1 MNLTN
6 VISAIVAAIAALA
19 LLIPGLDAL
28 ESSLRRLQESKVAEA
43 TEQCYAVVARQ
54 KSRVDQ
60 VDAAQADCVK
70 RLSKEIEKN
79 FSTALN
85 MIATFRETVLLQQA
99 SAAASAASGATSTA
113 SGT

>member
-1 MNLTN
+1 MTYAN

-43 TEQCYAVVARQ
+43 TEQCYAIVARE
-54 KSRVDQ
+54 KTKLNQ
-60 VDAAQADCVK
+60 VDAAQTACVQ
-70 RLSKEIEKN
+70 RLSNEINKN
-79 FSTALN
+79 FATALD
-85 MIATFRETVLLQQA
+85 MIATFRQTVLLQQA